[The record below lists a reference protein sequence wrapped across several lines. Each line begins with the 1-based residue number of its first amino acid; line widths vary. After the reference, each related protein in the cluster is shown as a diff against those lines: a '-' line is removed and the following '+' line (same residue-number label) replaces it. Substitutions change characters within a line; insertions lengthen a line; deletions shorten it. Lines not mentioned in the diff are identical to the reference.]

1 MIVRKSH
8 PRGSEYLTPGL
19 VGEIMRTSTLA
30 EIDYPSSDGKPVAE
44 TPLHMAVMWTI
55 IQTLIEWFD
64 ADPNVYVW
72 GNMFLYYVEGDITK
86 NVSPDVMIVKGVDKH
101 KDRDVFKTWEEK
113 KSPQC
118 IIEVTSRKTKK
129 EDQTTKFERYRD
141 QLKVSEYFMFDP
153 RADYIKPKLRGF
165 RLRSGDYVPI
175 KEVDGRL
182 PSKVL
187 GLHLEADGTE
197 LRFWSPETEAWLL
210 TPAEMREQIEA
221 RAERAKASA
230 ERAEFERKQAMQ
242 QRDKDQSE
250 IERLQRE
257 LETIKQQ
264 LEADR
269 GRK

>member
-1 MIVRKSH
+1 ME
-8 PRGSEYLTPGL
+8 GALTFAP
-19 VGEIMRTSTLA
+19 VGNIMRAEVLA
-30 EIDYPSSDGKPVAE
+30 EIDYPSSDGKPMAE

-118 IIEVTSRKTKK
+118 IIEVTSGKTKK

-187 GLHLEADGTE
+187 GLHLEADGTD
-197 LRFWSPETEAWLL
+197 LRFWNPETEAWLL
-210 TPAEMREQIEA
+210 TPAELQEQIEA
-221 RAERAKASA
+221 RADRAVAQ
-230 ERAEFERKQAMQ
+230 RA
-242 QRDKDQSE
+242 KDQSE

-257 LETIKQQ
+257 LEIIKQQ
-264 LEADR
+264 LVAER